1 MAWDDDDGLLLLLG
15 LWLYSEA
22 QSAVPRAVKSLE
34 RGGARIYEATHG
46 DADHS
51 DDLPGKRWKKAQL
64 VALAK
69 RVGFVDPNM
78 AAAIA
83 LAESLGDEHAIG
95 DNSSSFGLWQIHV
108 PAHPE
113 YSRDE
118 LMDPEKNAVA
128 AYRISGGGRS
138 WDAWST
144 FDPSPRHPHNTGAY
158 RKYL

>member
-1 MAWDDDDGLLLLLG
+1 MRRDDDELLLLLVG
-15 LWLYSEA
+15 LYLYSEA
-22 QSAVPRAVKSLE
+22 REVVPRAVKAIE
-34 RGGARIYEATHG
+34 RGGARVYEATHG

-83 LAESLGDEHAIG
+83 LAESFGDEHAIG

-113 YSRDE
+113 YSRAE
-118 LMDPEKNAVA
+118 LMNPEQNAVA

-138 WDAWST
+138 WAAWT
-144 FDPSPRHPHNTGAY
+144 TYNTGAY